1 MVPQLGEDALDV
13 VKCLSEPEK
22 KRIRLVAYLLT
33 VLSTFSLGVTEI
45 FAPWY
50 AGILHASP
58 WEMGWAMASFG
69 IVYMFSPALGGKVS
83 DRIGRKRSI
92 AVATIAYICVLL
104 IYPQP
109 FVMPIHLIMIRA
121 LEGLFFGLF
130 NPSIEGM
137 VAELCP
143 DSQVAVLGNFSSSWS
158 VGMILSPFVIGYM
171 AVTYGHVTSI
181 YVVLAMELVVLA
193 LILLLVKPYTM
204 QQLAAPTRTGDA
216 PHETEPTKLVPDARP
231 PISKTSNRFVASYF
245 SVALFGFTSTV
256 LLSLFPTYVQNL
268 PGYVTTDFGVLLA
281 VWNIT
286 RTFAFLGLTKTPREY
301 MGNVMIV
308 GAILTGVSMFLVYGS
323 TLYVLLAAA
332 MVLCGIGVGFNYLG
346 ALYIVVSATEKEKG
360 AHAGLVESLAGVGF
374 FVGPILGGWIAG
386 GEVTSNLPYL
396 LTAVYAVLSLVIIV
410 ALLKRKK

>member
-1 MVPQLGEDALDV
+1 MILS
-13 VKCLSEPEK
+13 KCLSEPEK

-33 VLSTFSLGVTEI
+33 VLSTFSLGITEI

-50 AGILHASP
+50 AGVLHAGP
-58 WEMGWAMASFG
+58 WEMGWTMASFG

-83 DRIGRKRSI
+83 DRIGRKRSLAI
-92 AVATIAYICVLL
+92 ATVAYISVLL

-143 DSQVAVLGNFSSSWS
+143 ESQVAVLGNFSSSWS
-158 VGMILSPFVIGYM
+158 LGMILSPSVIAHM
-171 AVTYGHVTSI
+171 SVAYGHVSSI

-193 LILLLVKPYTM
+193 LIVLLVRPYTM
-204 QQLAAPTRTGDA
+204 QQIA
-216 PHETEPTKLVPDARP
+216 PDAVLGSKGANVESSGTP
-231 PISKTSNRFVASYF
+231 SGTLPQASKTSNRFVASYF
-245 SVALFGFTSTV
+245 SVALFGFTST
-256 LLSLFPTYVQNL
+256 LILALFPTYVENI
-268 PGYVTTDFGVLLA
+268 GYVATDFGVLLA
-281 VWNIT
+281 VWNIS
-286 RTFAFLGLTKTPREY
+286 RTIAFLGLTRTPKEY
-301 MGNVMIV
+301 MGNVMII

-323 TLYVLLAAA
+323 TLYMVLAAA

-374 FVGPILGGWIAG
+374 FVGPLLGGFVAG
-386 GEVTSNLPYL
+386 GDVASNIPYL
-396 LTAVYAVLSLVIIV
+396 LTTLYAIVSLIIIV